1 MANKISFFRGVIIL
15 LVIKGD
21 EQNRVSTLRTGDI
34 SRIKLFNI
42 FTFFLFLYFQHYLR
56 ASSDRAQKQM
66 DRALSSFASTS
77 SSFSWSCPS
86 SSPSRN
92 SFQKHRRQFQRFSF
106 TNNKQQQQ
114 QQQQQRSRRRRKNAF
129 QREAY
134 NNAYSYGSNND
145 DDDVLIELRDVRKQF
160 GSKKVL
166 DGVSLKI
173 RRGEAVGIIG
183 PSGTGKS
190 TVLRVMAGLLLPDSG
205 DVIIRGKKRVG
216 LASDEK
222 NPSLKVGMVF
232 QSAALFDSLTVG
244 ENVGFRLYEHS
255 SLPESEIRKIVGESL
270 TAVGLAGSED
280 KYPAQLS
287 GGMKKRAALAR
298 AIIKDDIVNQENM
311 GSSTAATER
320 IEEVVMYDE
329 PTAGLDPIASTTIEN
344 LMRDLQDTPNHPSSS
359 GVSSY
364 IVVTHQHSTIRRAVD
379 RLVFL
384 HQGKVVWEGSAA
396 DFDRTNEP
404 IVRQFATGALNGP
417 ISYT

>member
-1 MANKISFFRGVIIL
+1 
-15 LVIKGD
+15 
-21 EQNRVSTLRTGDI
+21 
-34 SRIKLFNI
+34 
-42 FTFFLFLYFQHYLR
+42 
-56 ASSDRAQKQM
+56 
-66 DRALSSFASTS
+66 
-77 SSFSWSCPS
+77 
-86 SSPSRN
+86 
-92 SFQKHRRQFQRFSF
+92 
-106 TNNKQQQQ
+106 
-114 QQQQQRSRRRRKNAF
+114 
-129 QREAY
+129 
-134 NNAYSYGSNND
+134 
-145 DDDVLIELRDVRKQF
+145 
-160 GSKKVL
+160 
-166 DGVSLKI
+166 
-173 RRGEAVGIIG
+173 
-183 PSGTGKS
+183 
-190 TVLRVMAGLLLPDSG
+190 MAGLLLPDSG
-205 DVIIRGKKRVG
+205 DVIIRGKKREG

-255 SLPESEIRKIVGESL
+255 SLPESEIRKIVDESL

-298 AIIKDDIVNQENM
+298 AIIKDNIINQEYM
-311 GSSTAATER
+311 GSTAAKER

-344 LMRDLQDTPNHPSSS
+344 LMRDLQDTPDHPSSS

-404 IVRQFATGALNGP
+404 IVRQFATGALSGP

>member
-1 MANKISFFRGVIIL
+1 MIERMLSAHGTSAIISSSTCSTSQRRLHRRSDIVISKTAAQSSSSSSTTTKKKKSFISS
-15 LVIKGD
+15 
-21 EQNRVSTLRTGDI
+21 VSSSKPITTMR
-34 SRIKLFNI
+34 SN
-42 FTFFLFLYFQHYLR
+42 
-56 ASSDRAQKQM
+56 ASS
-66 DRALSSFASTS
+66 S
-77 SSFSWSCPS
+77 SSYYDKK
-86 SSPSRN
+86 RN
-92 SFQKHRRQFQRFSF
+92 
-106 TNNKQQQQ
+106 NDDD
-114 QQQQQRSRRRRKNAF
+114 
-129 QREAY
+129 
-134 NNAYSYGSNND
+134 D
-145 DDDVLIELRDVRKQF
+145 DDDVLIELKDVCKQF
-160 GSKKVL
+160 GTKKVL

-205 DVIIRGKKRVG
+205 EVIIRGKKREG

-255 SLPESEIRKIVGESL
+255 SLPEAEIRKIVRDSL
-270 TAVGLAGSED
+270 AAVGLAGSED

-298 AIIKDDIVNQENM
+298 AIIKDDIVNKETIA
-311 GSSTAATER
+311 SSSSSIVAMKER
-320 IEEVVMYDE
+320 VEEVVMYDE

-344 LMRDLQDTPNHPSSS
+344 LMRDLQDTPEHPSSS

-404 IVRQFATGALNGP
+404 IVRQFATGALIGP
-417 ISYT
+417 IRYT

>member
-1 MANKISFFRGVIIL
+1 MEKPDFPCARRF
-15 LVIKGD
+15 
-21 EQNRVSTLRTGDI
+21 
-34 SRIKLFNI
+34 
-42 FTFFLFLYFQHYLR
+42 
-56 ASSDRAQKQM
+56 
-66 DRALSSFASTS
+66 STS
-77 SSFSWSCPS
+77 ISLFGIQFS
-86 SSPSRN
+86 SSLSPAHAHNAQRTDRSYKTNGSSTVLFHLLLLLLLLLCGDKITSTTRLQN
-92 SFQKHRRQFQRFSF
+92 HFQRFSF
-106 TNNKQQQQ
+106 TKNKQQQQ
-114 QQQQQRSRRRRKNAF
+114 HGRQRRRTNAT
-129 QREAY
+129 QRRAYNSASY
-134 NNAYSYGSNND
+134 NNAN
-145 DDDVLIELRDVRKQF
+145 DDDVLIELKDVRKQF

-205 DVIIRGKKRVG
+205 DVIIRGKKREG

-255 SLPESEIRKIVGESL
+255 SLPESEIRKIVDESL

-298 AIIKDDIVNQENM
+298 AIIKDNIINQENM
-311 GSSTAATER
+311 GSTTAKER

-344 LMRDLQDTPNHPSSS
+344 LMRDLQDTGPSVIKWGILIHRFTTTLHDS
-359 GVSSY
+359 
-364 IVVTHQHSTIRRAVD
+364 RAVD

-384 HQGKVVWEGSAA
+384 G
-396 DFDRTNEP
+396 
-404 IVRQFATGALNGP
+404 
-417 ISYT
+417 

>member
-1 MANKISFFRGVIIL
+1 
-15 LVIKGD
+15 
-21 EQNRVSTLRTGDI
+21 
-34 SRIKLFNI
+34 
-42 FTFFLFLYFQHYLR
+42 
-56 ASSDRAQKQM
+56 M
-66 DRALSSFASTS
+66 DRVLFSFASTS
-77 SSFSWSCPS
+77 SSFSS
-86 SSPSRN
+86 SSSSSSSSSIRN
-92 SFQKHRRQFQRFSF
+92 HQNQFQRFSF
-106 TNNKQQQQ
+106 YNEQHQR
-114 QQQQQRSRRRRKNAF
+114 QQQQQRIRRRR
-129 QREAY
+129 RRLEAY
-134 NNAYSYGSNND
+134 TNASRYNNND
-145 DDDVLIELRDVRKQF
+145 NIKDDDVLIELKDVRKQF

-205 DVIIRGKKRVG
+205 DVIIRGKKREG

-298 AIIKDDIVNQENM
+298 AIIKDDIVNKENM
-311 GSSTAATER
+311 GSTTAATGR

-344 LMRDLQDTPNHPSSS
+344 LMRDLQDTQNHPSSS

-384 HQGKVVWEGSAA
+384 HQGKVVWEGSAT

>member
-1 MANKISFFRGVIIL
+1 
-15 LVIKGD
+15 
-21 EQNRVSTLRTGDI
+21 
-34 SRIKLFNI
+34 
-42 FTFFLFLYFQHYLR
+42 
-56 ASSDRAQKQM
+56 M
-66 DRALSSFASTS
+66 DRALFSFTSS
-77 SSFSWSCPS
+77 SSFSSSCS
-86 SSPSRN
+86 SSSKELSSTTRLQN
-92 SFQKHRRQFQRFSF
+92 HFQRFSF
-106 TNNKQQQQ
+106 TKNKQQQQ
-114 QQQQQRSRRRRKNAF
+114 QHGRQRRRTNAT
-129 QREAY
+129 QRRAYISASY
-134 NNAYSYGSNND
+134 NNAN
-145 DDDVLIELRDVRKQF
+145 DDDVLIELKDVRKQF

-205 DVIIRGKKRVG
+205 DVIIRGKKREG

-255 SLPESEIRKIVGESL
+255 SLPESEIRKIVDESL

-298 AIIKDDIVNQENM
+298 AIIKDNIINQENM
-311 GSSTAATER
+311 GSTAAKER

-344 LMRDLQDTPNHPSSS
+344 LMRDLQDTPDHPSSS

-404 IVRQFATGALNGP
+404 IVRQFATGALSGP

>member
-1 MANKISFFRGVIIL
+1 MEKKISVETKDVTKFFG
-15 LVIKGD
+15 
-21 EQNRVSTLRTGDI
+21 
-34 SRIKLFNI
+34 
-42 FTFFLFLYFQHYLR
+42 
-56 ASSDRAQKQM
+56 
-66 DRALSSFASTS
+66 
-77 SSFSWSCPS
+77 
-86 SSPSRN
+86 
-92 SFQKHRRQFQRFSF
+92 SFQALKGI
-106 TNNKQQQQ
+106 T
-114 QQQQQRSRRRRKNAF
+114 ADIY
-129 QREAY
+129 E
-134 NNAYSYGSNND
+134 GEVVV
-145 DDDVLIELRDVRKQF
+145 VL
-160 GSKKVL
+160 
-166 DGVSLKI
+166 
-173 RRGEAVGIIG
+173 G
-183 PSGTGKS
+183 PSGSGKS
-190 TVLRVMAGLLLPDSG
+190 TYIRTINGLEEHDSG
-205 DVIIRGKKRVG
+205 LIKVNGTELNNNIKNIETIR
-216 LASDEK
+216 SQ
-222 NPSLKVGMVF
+222 VGMVF

-255 SLPESEIRKIVGESL
+255 SLPESEIRKIVDESL

-298 AIIKDDIVNQENM
+298 AIIKDNIINQENM
-311 GSSTAATER
+311 GSTTAKER

-344 LMRDLQDTPNHPSSS
+344 LMRDLQDTPDHPSSS

-404 IVRQFATGALNGP
+404 IVRQFATGALSGP

>member
-1 MANKISFFRGVIIL
+1 
-15 LVIKGD
+15 
-21 EQNRVSTLRTGDI
+21 
-34 SRIKLFNI
+34 
-42 FTFFLFLYFQHYLR
+42 
-56 ASSDRAQKQM
+56 M
-66 DRALSSFASTS
+66 DRALFSFTSS
-77 SSFSWSCPS
+77 SSFSSSCS
-86 SSPSRN
+86 SSSKELSSTTRLQN
-92 SFQKHRRQFQRFSF
+92 HFQRFSF
-106 TNNKQQQQ
+106 TKNKQQQQ
-114 QQQQQRSRRRRKNAF
+114 QQQQQQHGRQRRRTNAT
-129 QREAY
+129 QHRAYISASY
-134 NNAYSYGSNND
+134 NNAN
-145 DDDVLIELRDVRKQF
+145 DDDVLIELKDVRKQF

-205 DVIIRGKKRVG
+205 DVIIRGKKREG

-255 SLPESEIRKIVGESL
+255 SLPESEIRKIVDESL

-298 AIIKDDIVNQENM
+298 AIIKDNIINQENM
-311 GSSTAATER
+311 GSTAAKER

-344 LMRDLQDTPNHPSSS
+344 LMRDLQDTPDHPSSS

-404 IVRQFATGALNGP
+404 IVRQFATGALSGP

>member
-1 MANKISFFRGVIIL
+1 MANKILVFPWCNNSHLDQRG
-15 LVIKGD
+15 
-21 EQNRVSTLRTGDI
+21 RTKKKSSI
-34 SRIKLFNI
+34 HSHTRIKLFSI
-42 FTFFLFLYFQHYLR
+42 FTFFLFLYFQHFLR
-56 ASSDRAQKQM
+56 AASDRAQKQM

-92 SFQKHRRQFQRFSF
+92 SFKKHRSQFQRFSF
-106 TNNKQQQQ
+106 TNNKQQ

-134 NNAYSYGSNND
+134 NNAYGYGSNND

>member
-1 MANKISFFRGVIIL
+1 
-15 LVIKGD
+15 
-21 EQNRVSTLRTGDI
+21 
-34 SRIKLFNI
+34 
-42 FTFFLFLYFQHYLR
+42 
-56 ASSDRAQKQM
+56 M
-66 DRALSSFASTS
+66 DRALFSFTSFS
-77 SSFSWSCPS
+77 SSCS
-86 SSPSRN
+86 SSSKELSSTTRLQN
-92 SFQKHRRQFQRFSF
+92 HFQRFSF
-106 TNNKQQQQ
+106 TKNKQQQQ
-114 QQQQQRSRRRRKNAF
+114 QQQQQHGRQRRRTNATH
-129 QREAY
+129 RRAYISASY
-134 NNAYSYGSNND
+134 NNAN
-145 DDDVLIELRDVRKQF
+145 DDDVLIELKDVRKQF
-160 GSKKVL
+160 GSKKIL

-205 DVIIRGKKRVG
+205 DVIIRGKKREG

-255 SLPESEIRKIVGESL
+255 SLPESEIRKIVDESL

-298 AIIKDDIVNQENM
+298 AIIKDNIINQENM
-311 GSSTAATER
+311 GSTAAKER

-344 LMRDLQDTPNHPSSS
+344 LMRDLQDTPDHPSSS

-396 DFDRTNEP
+396 DFDQTNEP
-404 IVRQFATGALNGP
+404 IVRQFATGALSGP